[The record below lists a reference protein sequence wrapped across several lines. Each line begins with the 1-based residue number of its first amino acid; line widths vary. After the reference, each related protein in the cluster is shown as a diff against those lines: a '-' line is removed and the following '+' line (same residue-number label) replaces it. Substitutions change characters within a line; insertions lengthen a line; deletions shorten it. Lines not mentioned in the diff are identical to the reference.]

1 MVVVMVGGTVVTSWL
16 GDHGCRDDLS
26 RLDYLTMVIK
36 EAMRLHCP
44 VPHVSRSLTQPAT
57 VEGVTLP
64 VGTVCI
70 INIINLHHNDLVWP
84 DPWTFRP
91 DRFHPDNMKD
101 KDSYAFI
108 PFSAGP
114 R

>member
-1 MVVVMVGGTVVTSWL
+1 MFL
-16 GDHGCRDDLS
+16 RCRDDLS
-26 RLDYLTMVIK
+26 KLDYLTMVIK
-36 EAMRLHCP
+36 ESMRLHCP
-44 VPHVSRSLTQPAT
+44 VPHVSRCLTQPIT
-57 VEGVTLP
+57 VEGVTFP
-64 VGTVCI
+64 VGTVCF
-70 INIINLHHNDLVWP
+70 INIMNHHHNDLVWP

-101 KDSYAFI
+101 KDNYAFI